1 MSSLGMIQCNLKRK
15 YVNKCYKRKKIIGK
29 IYFHPE
35 FPIQDESRSLL
46 SLLQSAVEMQI
57 AKRDVK
63 GCTLIGKNLGLYL
76 RESQANHDHIKIHRE
91 GPTSGNRM
99 DITIGYVLGN
109 ICLECVHTAFGV
121 RVFLLS

>member
-1 MSSLGMIQCNLKRK
+1 MIQRNLKRK
-15 YVNKCYKRKKIIGK
+15 YVNKCYKSKKITV
-29 IYFHPE
+29 F
-35 FPIQDESRSLL
+35 FPIQNESRSLL

-121 RVFLLS
+121 RVFLLSWEGTGVLS

>member
-1 MSSLGMIQCNLKRK
+1 MIQRNLKRK
-15 YVNKCYKRKKIIGK
+15 YVNKCYKSKKIIV
-29 IYFHPE
+29 F
-35 FPIQDESRSLL
+35 FPIRDESRSLL
-46 SLLQSAVEMQI
+46 FLLQSAVEMQI

-121 RVFLLS
+121 RVFLLSWEGTGVLS